1 VNRGPGAHSTSD
13 RYSTNTLA
21 MFTSWWFCTY
31 RRAFE
36 LRPRLVFTDG
46 YKPDTRLG
54 QGTADLSKHCLERYS
69 LDHDFHLL
77 QKGAS
82 RGLER
87 TRCSSGLQY
96 ETP

>member
-1 VNRGPGAHSTSD
+1 
-13 RYSTNTLA
+13 